1 MDLTCKCFVF
11 PDSMGKVYLAPMG
24 ALVSIYSSQYATSG
38 YSRPPPHNYA
48 SEHIQNPGV
57 KYQVELIS
65 KSIVATL
72 TLLLLLSLTYE
83 LFLAYIKRK
92 SSHNDI
98 TKMF

>member
-1 MDLTCKCFVF
+1 
-11 PDSMGKVYLAPMG
+11 MGKVYLSPMG
-24 ALVSIYSSQYATSG
+24 TLVSIYSSQYATSG
-38 YSRPPPHNYA
+38 HLRPPPHNYA

-72 TLLLLLSLTYE
+72 SLLLLLSLTYE
-83 LFLAYIKRK
+83 LFLAYIKRER
-92 SSHNDI
+92 SHNDI

>member
-1 MDLTCKCFVF
+1 
-11 PDSMGKVYLAPMG
+11 MGKVYLAPLG

-38 YSRPPPHNYA
+38 HLRPSPPHNYA

-72 TLLLLLSLTYE
+72 SLLLLLSLTYE
-83 LFLAYIKRK
+83 LFLAYIKRER
-92 SSHNDI
+92 SHNDI